1 MPASRVGLFD
11 SLRGLFATA
20 FELAQVR
27 LELLINDLEFEKQR
41 LAGVA
46 LLGLVGLLLIGTG
59 LLLFI
64 GLVLLLFWDQHRLP
78 ALAVLMLLCVGS
90 GTALMFAARRRLR
103 APRCAAGA
111 TSPRPAAPRRRR
123 ARRRAR
129 RPRTSRRT
137 GCPATASARVR
148 ASAGRRRR

>member
-27 LELLINDLEFEKQR
+27 LELLINDLQFEKQR
-41 LAGVA
+41 LASVA

-64 GLVLLLFWDQHRLP
+64 GLVLLLFWEQHRLP

-103 APRCAAGA
+103 GGLLQ
-111 TSPRPAAPRRRR
+111 TSREELERDRDALRR
-123 ARRRAR
+123 AEVDEHAQF
-129 RPRTSRRT
+129 
-137 GCPATASARVR
+137 
-148 ASAGRRRR
+148 

>member
-41 LAGVA
+41 LASVA

-90 GTALMFAARRRLR
+90 GAALMFAARRRL
-103 APRCAAGA
+103 CGGLLQ
-111 TSPRPAAPRRRR
+111 
-123 ARRRAR
+123 
-129 RPRTSRRT
+129 TSREELERDRD
-137 GCPATASARVR
+137 AL
-148 ASAGRRRR
+148 RRGEVDEHAQF